1 MGRFKQKKQQ
11 RRSRFHVDGCPVDY
25 ATLSS
30 HAAAVAG
37 TVDDHGRVAF
47 WDDPALQLGQVADG
61 IDRVSGEVTFDAGQA
76 GQLPAAL
83 FEPERALMVR
93 APGQPDREQQ
103 AEAAIELGMGRL
115 TRGFAALRPA
125 AGWALHRL
133 PDERLELRSPNGE
146 AFSRIAVPLNPAWIS
161 AALST
166 GFVLCLYGIQLGVRT
181 PPGMPADHYTARR
194 RLEEFRRG
202 RGLGFTAAGLVP
214 FVNNRG

>member
-1 MGRFKQKKQQ
+1 MGRSKPKKQ
-11 RRSRFHVDGCPVDY
+11 RRSRFHVDGRAVDY

-61 IDRVSGEVTFDAGQA
+61 VTPSGEVTFDPGQT

-83 FEPERALMVR
+83 FEPERALVVR
-93 APGQPDREQQ
+93 VPGQPDREQQ
-103 AEAAIELGMGRL
+103 AEAAVELGMGRFGL
-115 TRGFAALRPA
+115 GFAALRPA
-125 AGWALHRL
+125 VGWALHRL

-146 AFSRIAVPLNPAWIS
+146 AFSRIAAPLNPAWIS

-181 PPGMPADHYTARR
+181 PPGMPTDRYTDRK
-194 RLEEFRRG
+194 RLEEFRQG
-202 RGLGFTAAGLVP
+202 RGLGLTAAGLVSY
-214 FVNNRG
+214 VTNRG